1 MGVDRRGVGHRD
13 VGDGCARHLRNVWLP
28 LRVAYTVALLTLTTF
43 AHGFSHQGHWTA
55 GASWRNAI
63 TGALIGLFLAVIRA
77 GMNVARQLD
86 ADTARLLA
94 TGAKAAAR
102 TGRDRE
108 RSRIDAVVRD
118 EVIAVLR
125 TVQAGR
131 PEKVQRD
138 QAVRALE
145 AMRGRRA
152 PGPTVVDAALAQL
165 RLREAVVGFSDQIA
179 VSIDVDETASS
190 YPAEVITMLIDAT
203 GEAVS
208 NALTH
213 AGPEASQVVVGLLS
227 GEGIRLRILDD
238 GVGFDP
244 LDVPIDRIGI
254 STGIVARVAGVEGAA
269 VDIDSAPGEGTMVS
283 LEWRSSGQPDA

>member
-1 MGVDRRGVGHRD
+1 
-13 VGDGCARHLRNVWLP
+13 
-28 LRVAYTVALLTLTTF
+28 
-43 AHGFSHQGHWTA
+43 
-55 GASWRNAI
+55 
-63 TGALIGLFLAVIRA
+63 
-77 GMNVARQLD
+77 
-86 ADTARLLA
+86 
-94 TGAKAAAR
+94 
-102 TGRDRE
+102 
-108 RSRIDAVVRD
+108 
-118 EVIAVLR
+118 
-125 TVQAGR
+125 
-131 PEKVQRD
+131 
-138 QAVRALE
+138 
-145 AMRGRRA
+145 
-152 PGPTVVDAALAQL
+152 
-165 RLREAVVGFSDQIA
+165 
-179 VSIDVDETASS
+179 
-190 YPAEVITMLIDAT
+190 MLIDAT